1 MRLTLKI
8 LTQLVILAISM
19 YVTDTHLQNSISW
32 SEEGLVSGDP
42 AHDDDNRFGESA
54 RAKILFDMQT
64 VLLQISLK
72 FA

>member
-1 MRLTLKI
+1 
-8 LTQLVILAISM
+8 M